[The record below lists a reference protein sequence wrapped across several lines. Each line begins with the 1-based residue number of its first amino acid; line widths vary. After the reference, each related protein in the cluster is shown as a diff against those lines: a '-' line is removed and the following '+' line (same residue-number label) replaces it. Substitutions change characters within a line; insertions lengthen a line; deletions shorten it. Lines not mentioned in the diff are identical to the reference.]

1 MLRVPFALFG
11 LGLGLLS
18 ATGAMA
24 QAVQQR
30 LDEARSL
37 VGRKDYDAAIDS
49 LRRTR
54 DVAGG
59 EDKAKVDNALGW
71 TLFNSGDAVGAQQQ
85 LEQAQRQ
92 AGPSAD
98 ADLKMRIA
106 NNLGVVLFS
115 QGELDQAR
123 AQFEGPASNG
133 SELAM
138 RYLRLID
145 EQVQANKVNALISE
159 GIYARRAL
167 KFDAAVD
174 AYSKALEMAPRNARA
189 LEYRGYANLR
199 LGKLDAALADLRT
212 SQEIDPANLNT
223 VINLLKVHCK
233 ADDLRQAQQVATK
246 SRKLLEENRDIVRS
260 DRELREICG
269 DRLARL
275 LP

>member
-1 MLRVPFALFG
+1 MRRAPFALFG
-11 LGLGLLS
+11 LALCLLS
-18 ATGAMA
+18 ASGAMA
-24 QAVQQR
+24 QAVQRR
-30 LDEARSL
+30 LDEARAL
-37 VGRKDYDAAIDS
+37 VGRKDYDAAIES
-49 LRRTR
+49 LRQAR
-54 DVAGG
+54 DGAGG

-92 AGPSAD
+92 AAPSAD
-98 ADLKMRIA
+98 ADLKTRIA

-115 QGELDQAR
+115 QGQLDQAR

-133 SELAM
+133 SDLAM

-145 EQVQANKVNALISE
+145 EQMQANKVNALISE

-174 AYSKALEMAPRNARA
+174 AYSKALEMSPRNARA

-199 LGKLDAALADLRT
+199 LGHLDAALADLRM
-212 SQEIDPANLNT
+212 SREIDPANLNT

-233 ADDLRQAQQVATK
+233 AGDMRQAQQVANDAQALLTE
-246 SRKLLEENRDIVRS
+246 SRDLVRS
-260 DRELREICG
+260 DRELRDICG

>member
-1 MLRVPFALFG
+1 
-11 LGLGLLS
+11 
-18 ATGAMA
+18 MA
-24 QAVQQR
+24 QAVQQH
-30 LDEARSL
+30 LDEARTL

-49 LRRTR
+49 LRQAR
-54 DVAGG
+54 DAAGG

-92 AGPSAD
+92 AAPSAD

-123 AQFEGPASNG
+123 AQFEGPAANG

-199 LGKLDAALADLRT
+199 LDKLDAALADLRT

-233 ADDLRQAQQVATK
+233 ADDLRQARQVATE